1 MLQLI
6 IHMIRPPLCSAVPLQ
21 MVICKEDGSQD
32 DQNQGDG
39 VVGIAT
45 NFHLDDPASSL
56 LLRSFA
62 KRTVLRITNI
72 FWSDWAEIRTR
83 PNLSI

>member
-1 MLQLI
+1 
-6 IHMIRPPLCSAVPLQ
+6 MIRPPLCSAVPLQ

-45 NFHLDDPASSL
+45 NFHLDDPAPPCFSVPLQRGRSSG
-56 LLRSFA
+56 
-62 KRTVLRITNI
+62 
-72 FWSDWAEIRTR
+72 
-83 PNLSI
+83 